1 MVLVVVLAVGG
12 IAYYTYTV
20 SNQLQQ
26 ENARLNSRL
35 AQLQGN
41 LSSVQGELD
50 TINALRSGDPSIVLR
65 TWGTA
70 LASYGERRDGLTY
83 LRLTETDS
91 NSGVETALL
100 NRPFNATIPGN
111 SVQWS
116 AVANSIAVD
125 KYHTIW
131 PMVLENSPG
140 GNNAMEFEMKGGV
153 QEVAVITNG
162 VKSYALVSWNASS
175 PHIFKIVIV
184 VPGEKVD
191 FYIDGVLVRTMTT
204 NVPKADFLLNAAEV
218 KADSLL
224 AVGVATLDVYGGLL
238 GTQ

>member
-1 MVLVVVLAVGG
+1 MVLVVILAVGG

-20 SNQLQQ
+20 SSQLQQ
-26 ENARLNSRL
+26 ENAKLNSRIT
-35 AQLQGN
+35 QLQGN
-41 LSSVQGELD
+41 LSSLHGELD

-70 LASYGERRDGLTY
+70 LASYGERRDGVTY

-100 NRPFNATIPGN
+100 NRSFNATIPGN

-116 AVANSIAVD
+116 SVANRIAVD

-140 GNNAMEFEMKGGV
+140 GTNAIEFEMKGGV

-162 VKSYALVSWNASS
+162 VKSFALVSWNSTA
-175 PHIFKIVIV
+175 PHEFKIVIV
-184 VPGEKVD
+184 TPGQQVN
-191 FYIDGVLVRTMTT
+191 FYIDGNLVKTMTT
-204 NVPKADFLLNAAEV
+204 NIPKVDFLLNAAEV
-218 KADSLL
+218 KADSPS
-224 AVGVATLDVYGGLL
+224 AAGVATLDVYGGLL
-238 GTQ
+238 SNQ